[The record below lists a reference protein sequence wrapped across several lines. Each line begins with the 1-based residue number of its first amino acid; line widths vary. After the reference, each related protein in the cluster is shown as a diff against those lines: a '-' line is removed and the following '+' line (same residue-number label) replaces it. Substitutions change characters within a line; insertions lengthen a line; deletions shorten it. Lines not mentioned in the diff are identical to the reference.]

1 MLPLD
6 AAKVA
11 AQAEILRERLRMQLL
26 GRRILAAL
34 IACIFVAAAVIEIHM
49 AAYYMLFDRFGA
61 KWTPLILA
69 GGDVVLALVVL
80 AVVGRAG
87 PLERQAT
94 EAAALRDRA
103 LGEAGRALTLFAT
116 LTPVLR
122 LLRGRG
128 GLGAALAAAA
138 TTFLFRRR

>member
-11 AQAEILRERLRMQLL
+11 AQAEILRERLRMRLL
-26 GRRILAAL
+26 GRRILAAA

-49 AAYYMLFDRFGA
+49 AGYYILFDRFGA

-69 GGDVVLALVVL
+69 GGDLALALVVL

-103 LGEAGRALTLFAT
+103 LGEAGRSLTLFAT
-116 LTPVLR
+116 VAPVLR

-128 GLGAALAAAA
+128 GFAAALAAAA
-138 TTFLFRRR
+138 TTLLFRRR